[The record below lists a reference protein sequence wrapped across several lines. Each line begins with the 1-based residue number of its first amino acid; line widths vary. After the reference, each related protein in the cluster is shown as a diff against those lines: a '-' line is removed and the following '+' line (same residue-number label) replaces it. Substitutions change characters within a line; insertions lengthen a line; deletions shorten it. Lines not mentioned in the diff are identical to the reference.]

1 MNHVRK
7 TRPVSTTILYCR
19 EARPD
24 TSQSVLA
31 VRETVR
37 LRNELEEADTGSKIR
52 GFLVIP
58 NRKSNLPM
66 YLLYSCFFALSHY
79 KYPPHYSFTIN
90 KLFPFFFLDRQ
101 FPCYHQFS
109 SSDHNIST
117 SSGKRFINM
126 SQSLDGHPNQGSSS
140 SSVKSMGSS
149 PPVAANSLS
158 APNSTSY
165 PGTETPIINSQN
177 RGYEE
182 SQDGLPASL
191 SQEGVSDRGGQSDLT
206 LGDVRHPVVFICSHP
221 LTCPDQLARQT
232 KLLASH
238 YDKLSGHV
246 AIFGR
251 RLHDLHDAI
260 NLVME
265 RQSPEDHNNPR
276 SFATDPAK
284 WAHDADFYGIY
295 LWFLRSERDHGRR
308 IEPGDSPLAEACRF
322 RYTFDSLYHN
332 SNPVRPQTLCKL
344 LLSSTRSFYH

>member
-1 MNHVRK
+1 
-7 TRPVSTTILYCR
+7 
-19 EARPD
+19 
-24 TSQSVLA
+24 
-31 VRETVR
+31 
-37 LRNELEEADTGSKIR
+37 
-52 GFLVIP
+52 
-58 NRKSNLPM
+58 
-66 YLLYSCFFALSHY
+66 
-79 KYPPHYSFTIN
+79 
-90 KLFPFFFLDRQ
+90 
-101 FPCYHQFS
+101 
-109 SSDHNIST
+109 
-117 SSGKRFINM
+117 M

-140 SSVKSMGSS
+140 SSVKSMGSR
-149 PPVAANSLS
+149 PPVVANSLS

-206 LGDVRHPVVFICSHP
+206 LGD
-221 LTCPDQLARQT
+221 LARQT

-308 IEPGDSPLAEACRF
+308 IEPGDSPLAEAYRF
-322 RYTFDSLYHN
+322 RYTFDSLYHD
-332 SNPVRPQTLCKL
+332 SNPVRPQTLYVIRSDFHDLNNNDLKKMYAGL
-344 LLSSTRSFYH
+344 VNRWNLKQFRGGRVPDASSTGNGNRAASEADSNATSAQDSAHYQSTPDHN